1 MSMSVENA
9 RTVAGGAEEAMS
21 GPKPVVQ
28 MMRAA
33 GRSPDCGAPGC
44 ASYEQ
49 SITLAARSLYR
60 ARRRRLQH
68 FPSLERDFGEPVW
81 DVILDLFVAEREGRS
96 VSITSACV
104 AASVPLTTALRWVQ
118 QLEEMKAVLREPDPT
133 DRRRAYIRLSRST
146 AAAMEGYIRELIAE
160 GAAG

>member
-1 MSMSVENA
+1 MNMPIENTRA
-9 RTVAGGAEEAMS
+9 VAGNAEEAMS

-28 MMRAA
+28 IRRTAS
-33 GRSPDCGAPGC
+33 RSPDSGAP
-44 ASYEQ
+44 SYEQ

-81 DVILDLFVAEREGRS
+81 DLILDLFVAEREGRS

-104 AASVPLTTALRWVQ
+104 AASVPLTTALRWIQ
-118 QLEEMKAVLREPDPT
+118 QLEGMNVLLRKPDPT
-133 DRRRAYIRLSRST
+133 DRRRAYIHLSRST
-146 AAAMEGYIRELIAE
+146 AAAMERYISDLIAE
-160 GAAG
+160 GTVG

>member
-1 MSMSVENA
+1 MNMPIENTRA
-9 RTVAGGAEEAMS
+9 VAGNAEEVMS

-28 MMRAA
+28 IRRTAS
-33 GRSPDCGAPGC
+33 RSPDGEAP
-44 ASYEQ
+44 SYEQ

-81 DVILDLFVAEREGRS
+81 DLILDLFVAEREGRP

-104 AASVPLTTALRWVQ
+104 AASVPLTTALRWIQ
-118 QLEEMKAVLREPDPT
+118 QLEGMNVLLRKPDPN
-133 DRRRAYIRLSRST
+133 DRRRAYIHLSRST
-146 AAAMEGYIRELIAE
+146 AAAMERYISDLMAE
-160 GAAG
+160 GAVG